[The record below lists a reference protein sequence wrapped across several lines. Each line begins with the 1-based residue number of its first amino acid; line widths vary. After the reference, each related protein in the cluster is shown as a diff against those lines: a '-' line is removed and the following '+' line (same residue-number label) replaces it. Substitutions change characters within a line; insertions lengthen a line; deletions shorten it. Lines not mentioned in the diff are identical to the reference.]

1 MRYIKDTTGRFLMR
15 PHYDPAELDR
25 ECEAILSK
33 FFGGRFPIPIETD
46 DLTRLI
52 ERHTSDFD
60 PGADLSCYG
69 RDVEG
74 VTEFK
79 PGQKPRVRIATALA
93 DGADRQNQPPPS
105 EVTLS
110 RYCTLEQVLPLE
122 SDTVRLNSD

>member
-1 MRYIKDTTGRFLMR
+1 MRYIRDTTGRFLMR

-52 ERHTSDFD
+52 ERDTSDFD
-60 PGADLSCYG
+60 PGADLSCCG
-69 RDVEG
+69 HDVEG

-79 PGQKPRVRIATALA
+79 PGGRHY
-93 DGADRQNQPPPS
+93 N
-105 EVTLS
+105 TLWPHGS
-110 RYCTLEQVLPLE
+110 MAIGHRPGG
-122 SDTVRLNSD
+122 